1 MRKCILFRMWMC
13 DVIFMARRN
22 APTVFCNS
30 CHTMS
35 QSGTVT
41 NNPSKYMTEAWNA
54 TLQEAFISLHFCAV
68 VCGAS
73 FLHYSVY
80 LSFLYKLVCRALYPN
95 VKKSFYFMFFLLHIC
110 SSIPATALTIFICWI
125 IMSHRCVASL
135 SCMPA
140 LAQFIA

>member
-13 DVIFMARRN
+13 DVIFMACRN

-41 NNPSKYMTEAWNA
+41 NNPSKYMTEARNA
-54 TLQEAFISLHFCAV
+54 TLQEAFISLHFCPV

-73 FLHYSVY
+73 FLHYCFLTFSLQIGLLCSV
-80 LSFLYKLVCRALYPN
+80 SQCKKRAFILL
-95 VKKSFYFMFFLLHIC
+95 FLLHIC
-110 SSIPATALTIFICWI
+110 SSIPATAPTIFICWI